1 MTNNQTTKILCYLVA
16 IKDFTY
22 MFNTELEAKHFFKL
36 KKLEGEK
43 PILSAFIETTT
54 VVLSNKILSC

>member
-1 MTNNQTTKILCYLVA
+1 MTNNQTIKTICYLVA
-16 IKDFTY
+16 IKEHTY

-43 PILSAFIETTT
+43 PILSALTETTT